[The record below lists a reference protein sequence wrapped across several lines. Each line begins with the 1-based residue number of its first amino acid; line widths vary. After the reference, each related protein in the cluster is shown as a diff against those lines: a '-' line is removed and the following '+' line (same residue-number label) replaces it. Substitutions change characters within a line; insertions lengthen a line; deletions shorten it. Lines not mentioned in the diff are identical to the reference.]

1 MGFIT
6 NSLKSIVKKFT
17 KLSRPVFN
25 FEENILK
32 FKINSEQFYTYELED
47 FDIKTRHDPYTLQ
60 AYTLKS
66 QNLFIEYIQT
76 DIDVAWNALPSSLYI
91 DLVKQ
96 KLNLKSM
103 EVLEKYEFKNYEFI
117 TFKLDE
123 HYILNFIYIYETNKD
138 VFILDINSKLYV
150 NLLKNFIKSYT
161 YEHDKN
167 CEDSV
172 DFNFSITREN
182 NLNNYFSY
190 DGSGS

>member
-6 NSLKSIVKKFT
+6 NSLKSIVKSFT

-25 FEENILK
+25 FQDNTLK
-32 FKINSEQFYTYELED
+32 FKINSDQFYTYTLED
-47 FDIKTRHDPYTLQ
+47 FDTKTRHDPYTIQ

-66 QNLFIEYIQT
+66 QNIFIEYIQT
-76 DIDVAWNALPSSLYI
+76 DIDVQWNALPSSLYI
-91 DLVKQ
+91 DLVKK

-103 EVLEKYEFKNYEFI
+103 KVLEKYDFNNYEFI

-123 HYILNFIYIYETNKD
+123 HYILNFIYIFETNKD
-138 VFILDINSKLYV
+138 VFILDINSKLYT
-150 NLLKNFIKSYT
+150 NLLKNFKKDYT
-161 YEHDKN
+161 YTHERN
-167 CEDSV
+167 AEDNV

-190 DGSGS
+190 EGSGN